1 MSESENKNRT
11 CYLMVKDIPGQE
23 SEAALEW
30 GVDFG
35 LEEGEELPTDH
46 EQLTEAQYTVFMMMQ
61 TLRGTFAD
69 AEVGHIMGEKGTGLI
84 VPD

>member
-1 MSESENKNRT
+1 MSEKKNRV
-11 CYLMVKDIPGQE
+11 CYLMIKDVPGQE

-35 LEEGEELPTDH
+35 LEEGEELPKDH
-46 EQLTEAQYTVFMMMQ
+46 EELTEAQYTAFMMMK
-61 TLRGTFAD
+61 TLQGTFAD